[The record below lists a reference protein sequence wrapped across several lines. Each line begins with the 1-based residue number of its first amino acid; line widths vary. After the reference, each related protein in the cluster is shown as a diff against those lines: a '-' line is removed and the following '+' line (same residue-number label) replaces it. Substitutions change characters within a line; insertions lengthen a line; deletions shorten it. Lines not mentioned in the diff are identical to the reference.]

1 MSDLLLNHERSE
13 GPTWLP
19 TSFLQGLWGDGIA
32 KIEREQDDEADS
44 EDPLFHSLVNLLYPH
59 VAADEESDC
68 LAMAARERAYQDA
81 YVRGEI
87 KAQRGGNVLGAPPSP
102 PPSASP
108 SYSSIPPSQAS
119 ASDAPFFSPN
129 PSVCFSP
136 PPSPFVRAPPTAFTD
151 TEGSLPGGPTLGKR
165 KMGQGP
171 EEKRVAPVSSESHL
185 QICFVLLPLEP
196 FSPSLPPSLR
206 LPFLNAPPAAPPR
219 LVRTT
224 ADATVRSIKIFVAA
238 RLQLESAAFLDLSVW
253 VHLREEGD
261 GGRESQRNLGQGIV
275 KKVVAGAPQAKET
288 DGGKTRNGSVKGK
301 DSDLMTEGKR
311 QGRRVI
317 LDDALTL
324 GDVIEYFW
332 SLNVSEELCLYYTMR
347 TQGMAGRFW

>member
-1 MSDLLLNHERSE
+1 M
-13 GPTWLP
+13 
-19 TSFLQGLWGDGIA
+19 
-32 KIEREQDDEADS
+32 K
-44 EDPLFHSLVNLLYPH
+44 
-59 VAADEESDC
+59 
-68 LAMAARERAYQDA
+68 
-81 YVRGEI
+81 
-87 KAQRGGNVLGAPPSP
+87 
-102 PPSASP
+102 
-108 SYSSIPPSQAS
+108 
-119 ASDAPFFSPN
+119 
-129 PSVCFSP
+129 
-136 PPSPFVRAPPTAFTD
+136 
-151 TEGSLPGGPTLGKR
+151 
-165 KMGQGP
+165 
-171 EEKRVAPVSSESHL
+171 SHL

-253 VHLREEGD
+253 VHCALPFLKASPSQSSSSSFSPLQVREEGD

-275 KKVVAGAPQAKET
+275 KKIVAGAPQAKET